1 MKRLAV
7 FACLAWMAACTKA
20 PQNATTP
27 DTKSGLTQSS
37 ASVEPPAA
45 GASAANSPAPNS
57 AAAPVAAKPASA
69 APAPEIVL
77 PAGTTVKVI
86 TTSSLSTENVKA
98 GQAFE
103 GSLHAPITL
112 NEKVVLPK
120 GTPVRGVIAES
131 DPGGRVKG
139 RARLALRLTSFDVNG
154 RKASIA
160 TNTFVR
166 EAPGTK
172 KRDAMKIGIGSGAGA
187 AIGAIAGGGAGAAI
201 GAAAGAGA
209 GTGLVLA
216 TRGEPARIPSESVV
230 AFRLREAVKF

>member
-7 FACLAWMAACTKA
+7 FACVAWMAACTKA
-20 PQNATTP
+20 PQNATNP
-27 DTKSGLTQSS
+27 DSKSGLTQSS
-37 ASVEPPAA
+37 PSGETPVA
-45 GASAANSPAPNS
+45 GTPSANSPAPKS
-57 AAAPVAAKPASA
+57 AAAPAPAAV

-77 PAGTTVKVI
+77 PAGTAVKII

-98 GQAFE
+98 GQSFE
-103 GSLHAPITL
+103 GSLHAPITV

-139 RARLALRLTSFDVNG
+139 RARLALRLTSFDVDG
-154 RKASIA
+154 KKVTIA

-209 GTGLVLA
+209 GTGVVLA